1 MPFPFEQGFK
11 RGGVCRLVKK
21 TLAECENT
29 EYTKCGGSENMS
41 TENTE
46 RKELRIWFNL
56 RHYERLQRL
65 ADTMGQ
71 TTAAL
76 VRTWAM
82 EKLVHYEVLNQQVKM
97 GAFVDQMMVMM
108 EKAEAEEKLRK

>member
-1 MPFPFEQGFK
+1 MPFPLEQGFK

-21 TLAECENT
+21 PLAKCENK
-29 EYTKCGGSENMS
+29 EYTKTGENKKMT
-41 TENTE
+41 TESSE
-46 RKELRIWFNL
+46 RKELRIQINV

-65 ADTMGQ
+65 ADIMGM

-82 EKLVHYEVLNQQVKM
+82 ERLVHYEVLDQQVKM
-97 GAFVDQMMVMM
+97 GAFVDQMMLMM
-108 EKAEAEEKLRK
+108 EKAEKEEFSRK